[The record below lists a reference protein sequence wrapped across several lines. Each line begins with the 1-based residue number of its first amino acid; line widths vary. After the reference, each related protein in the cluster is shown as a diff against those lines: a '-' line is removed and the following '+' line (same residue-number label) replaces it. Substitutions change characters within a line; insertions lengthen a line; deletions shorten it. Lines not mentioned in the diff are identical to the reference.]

1 MSKDRSRTSAVRV
14 LHIAYVTKATFTTIH
29 CNILVYLAM
38 VVLVAIVLAMTK
50 TGHGRRTNLAIE
62 LLAILYNERIDF
74 QIDCIFCSFRIA

>member
-1 MSKDRSRTSAVRV
+1 MT
-14 LHIAYVTKATFTTIH
+14 LIPYVEGQNFGNGHETFKVTFLAIH

-38 VVLVAIVLAMTK
+38 VVLVAIVLVMTK
-50 TGHGRRTNLAIE
+50 TGHGRRTNLVTE